1 MNKIKNLLSKSIQC
15 DLVNKGFG
23 EMSLLWPLVSDFKH
37 QYLVFDTTSVVSHVD
52 SIVRFPILDISV

>member
-1 MNKIKNLLSKSIQC
+1 MNKRTNLLSKSIQC

-37 QYLVFDTTSVVSHVD
+37 QYPVLDTTDGVSHVD
-52 SIVRFPILDISV
+52 TSVQFPILDTSV